1 MAMSS
6 KFRDYLDRQG
16 ISYQVLHHEEVFKAP
31 EVAQALHAPEKEMA
45 KVVMVNV
52 DGRLVMTVLP
62 ASWKV
67 DLQRLRRVFL
77 ARDVRLALED
87 EFKDRFPDC
96 EMGAMPPFGNLYDLE
111 VYADHSL
118 TEGEHIIFQ
127 AGSHTD
133 AVSMRYTDYAALVHP
148 VVAEFHREPP
158 EIWS

>member
-6 KFRDYLDRQG
+6 RLRDYLDRQEV
-16 ISYQVLHHEEVFKAP
+16 SYQVLRHEEVFKAP

-77 ARDVRLALED
+77 ARDVRLAIED
-87 EFKDRFPDC
+87 EFRDRFPDC
-96 EMGAMPPFGNLYDLE
+96 EVGAMPPFGNLYDLE
-111 VYADHSL
+111 VYADHCL
-118 TEGEHIIFQ
+118 TEDEHIIFQ

-148 VVAEFHREPP
+148 VVAEFHREPL
-158 EIWS
+158 EIW